1 MSQKRKGLSYER
13 KKRLYGYGFIG
24 LWLFGT
30 IFYLI
35 RPLVDV
41 IRYSFSQIEITDMGY
56 TLLPAGISH
65 YHYIFRE
72 DPNYLPNLV
81 ASLADLAYQ
90 VPVIL
95 VFSFM
100 LAVVLNQKF
109 HGRTLMRTIFFI
121 PVIVAS
127 GVVIG
132 IMNADPMAQGMISG
146 VRTSAMSEVT
156 GFQEYLLNLGLPET
170 ILTPVV
176 RAVNDIFNLTW
187 KSGIQILI
195 LMAGLQTVPSSLYE
209 ASSIDGATGWE
220 NFWKI
225 TFPMVSPMLIL
236 VFVYTV
242 IDSFTDYNNGLM
254 RMIMERN
261 NTGSAELAAAM
272 ILVYMV
278 IIVVIIGVIYG
289 VINRFVFYGNERG

>member
-1 MSQKRKGLSYER
+1 
-13 KKRLYGYGFIG
+13 
-24 LWLFGT
+24 
-30 IFYLI
+30 
-35 RPLVDV
+35 
-41 IRYSFSQIEITDMGY
+41 
-56 TLLPAGISH
+56 
-65 YHYIFRE
+65 
-72 DPNYLPNLV
+72 
-81 ASLADLAYQ
+81 
-90 VPVIL
+90 
-95 VFSFM
+95 
-100 LAVVLNQKF
+100 
-109 HGRTLMRTIFFI
+109 
-121 PVIVAS
+121 
-127 GVVIG
+127 
-132 IMNADPMAQGMISG
+132 MISG
-146 VRTSAMSEVT
+146 VRTSAMFEVT